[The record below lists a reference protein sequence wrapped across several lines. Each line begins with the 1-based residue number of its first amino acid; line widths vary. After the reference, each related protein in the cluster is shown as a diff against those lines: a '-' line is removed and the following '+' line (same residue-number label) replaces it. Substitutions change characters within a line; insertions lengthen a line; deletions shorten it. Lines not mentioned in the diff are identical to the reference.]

1 MTRPGSHTR
10 PGTVAQARAML
21 QDQDE
26 TGPAQLGAPETQF
39 LTALVEAGE
48 AVTGMVTDYL
58 YAADPATA
66 DPDIVCFAQH
76 VAVKVAAE
84 VTRMQL
90 WLKAPLSVGPD
101 AD

>member
-1 MTRPGSHTR
+1 MSQPSRHTR

-26 TGPAQLGAPETQF
+26 MGVAQIGAPETQL

-58 YAADPATA
+58 YGTDAATDPEIA
-66 DPDIVCFAQH
+66 CFAQH